1 MPSMNIGYSKR
12 RSNFFFKVVKC
23 STMMD
28 GDGLFLDREIE
39 WDFSDVALE
48 DLVGRYGLTPAYCM
62 LD

>member
-1 MPSMNIGYSKR
+1 
-12 RSNFFFKVVKC
+12 
-23 STMMD
+23 MMD